1 MEALINEAIT
11 VAGSLAIVISL
22 VMQVTKQQITNKD
35 YIAPIASV
43 IGIGL
48 GLLFGWYLGADLVVY
63 GLAGLIGGLSSVG
76 LYETTDKSAKLAKGD
91 K

>member
-22 VMQVTKQQITNKD
+22 VLQVIKPQMTNKD
-35 YIAPIASV
+35 LLPPIASV
-43 IGIGL
+43 SGVII

-63 GLAGLIGGLSSVG
+63 GLAGLIGGLSSIG
-76 LYETTDKSAKLAKGD
+76 LYETTDKSKRLAKGD

>member
-22 VMQVTKQQITNKD
+22 VMQVAKQQITNKD
-35 YIAPIASV
+35 YIAPIASF

-48 GLLFGWYLGADLVVY
+48 GLLFGWYLDADLVVY
-63 GLAGLIGGLSSVG
+63 GLAGLIGGLASVG
-76 LYETTDKSAKLAKGD
+76 LFETGDKSKKLIERE
-91 K
+91 

>member
-1 MEALINEAIT
+1 METLINDAIT
-11 VAGSLAIVISL
+11 IAGSLAIVISL
-22 VMQVTKQQITNKD
+22 VLQVVKPQITNKD
-35 YIAPIASV
+35 ILPPVASF